1 MNKTPPHRAR
11 EKALGMTPTPGDSA
25 HARLVQDTSK
35 RIRVG
40 DTMSPVLPGDP
51 APGGGTYRAGQ
62 YAPHV
67 DDLAIET
74 FSSAQ
79 NAGILPAGLPIFD
92 ENGEIDK
99 TKLDSWNPN
108 EEDIPVQFAE
118 DIPVYSSAIIT
129 SSLKTIDSNLLEGL
143 SMGVMQAPR
152 TPGYFGNYIIAAR
165 ADTENGVFKSQIF
178 VYPDFYKYVDK
189 PIVPKTPKRKSGLSV
204 SSFMTFHAVGHV
216 LLAKLTFD
224 GRLSDIASFM
234 DSSTWTKKP
243 MDIHEKGTFM
253 GRDSTSAWYR
263 NPSHR
268 FLTEL
273 SRFSPLDDFAQAF
286 ALYHTSNAYFQKIDP
301 KKYDIMKNI
310 VSERVQT

>member
-1 MNKTPPHRAR
+1 MMERAPHRKR
-11 EKALGMTPTPGDSA
+11 ERALGMMPTPGDSA
-25 HARLVQDTSK
+25 HARLVQDTA
-35 RIRVG
+35 RRVRVG
-40 DTMSPVLPGDP
+40 DVLSPVIPGDP

-67 DDLAIET
+67 DDLAIAT

-79 NAGILPAGLPIFD
+79 TAGILPADLPIFD

-99 TKLDSWNPN
+99 DKLDAWDPN
-108 EEDIPVQFAE
+108 KEDIPVSFAE
-118 DIPVYSSAIIT
+118 DIPVYSSAIIA
-129 SSLKTIDSNLLEGL
+129 SSLKSIDSGVLNNL

-152 TPGYFGNYIIAAR
+152 TPGDFGNYIIATKTSAENR
-165 ADTENGVFKSQIF
+165 AFSSQLF

-204 SSFMTFHAVGHV
+204 SSFMTFHAVGHA

-224 GRLSDIASFM
+224 GKISEVANFM
-234 DSSTWTKKP
+234 DSSGWTKAPK
-243 MDIHEKGTFM
+243 DIHEKGTFM
-253 GRDSTSAWYR
+253 GRKSTSAWYR

-273 SRFSPLDDFAQAF
+273 SRYSPLDDFAQAF
-286 ALYHTSNAYFQKIDP
+286 ALYHTSNDYFQKVDP
-301 KKYDIMKNI
+301 EKYDIMKKI
-310 VSERVQT
+310 ISEQV